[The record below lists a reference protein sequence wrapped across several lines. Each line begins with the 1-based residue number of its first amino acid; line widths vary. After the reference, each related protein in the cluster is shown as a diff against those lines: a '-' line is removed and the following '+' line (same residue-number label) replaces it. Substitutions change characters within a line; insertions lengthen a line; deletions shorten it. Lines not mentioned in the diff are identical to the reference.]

1 MPYRD
6 RLAKDGLCLLRINPP
21 RVAEVDLVMLATA
34 LIASR
39 RDECVQPLDRRTL
52 CRVGTDVCDLGDQS
66 FGEALQADLGNRGE

>member
-39 RDECVQPLDRRTL
+39 RDECVQPLDRRGL
-52 CRVGTDVCDLGDQS
+52 RCVGTDVRDLCCQS
-66 FGEALQADLGNRGE
+66 FGQALQADLGNRGE